1 MPLQDHFRPPL
12 SARRHWHAF
21 HNSWAT
27 YLSSDLNR
35 QLPPGYFAEANVQF
49 GIEIDVASFEEAGR
63 TGSPGSPTTV
73 WTPPAPR
80 LTIPIS
86 LVTDTVEV
94 LIFNSEGG
102 PTLAGAVELVSPAN
116 KDRPAHRDAFLSKCI
131 AYFQQAVGLVV
142 VDVVTERTAHLHAEL
157 LARVAPASAAQG
169 SAELYAAAYRM
180 VERKE
185 QQSLDVWHETLTIGR
200 PLPTMPLWL
209 RGGLCLAVELEATYE
224 RTCSEQRVPLNGA

>member
-1 MPLQDHFRPPL
+1 
-12 SARRHWHAF
+12 
-21 HNSWAT
+21 
-27 YLSSDLNR
+27 
-35 QLPPGYFAEANVQF
+35 
-49 GIEIDVASFEEAGR
+49 
-63 TGSPGSPTTV
+63 
-73 WTPPAPR
+73 
-80 LTIPIS
+80 

-142 VDVVTERTAHLHAEL
+142 VDVVTERTANLHAEL
-157 LARVAPASAAQG
+157 LARVAPASAAQS
-169 SAELYAAAYRM
+169 SAELYTAAYRM
-180 VERKE
+180 VERNE
-185 QQSLDVWHETLTIGR
+185 QQSLDVWYETLTIGR